1 MATSEPSVEPVV
13 RARRTTPSRTTVL
26 TGGNTG
32 IGLETA
38 VGLASLGDR
47 VVICCRNATKA
58 EAAVEEIRARSG
70 NDAVEW
76 VSLDL
81 ASMASV
87 RACAKELAERTPVI
101 DVLINNAGLI
111 LSKREETEDGFEATF
126 GTNHLGHFLL
136 TTLLEPQ
143 ITAAPAPR
151 VINVSSV
158 AHSFAVGGLN
168 FDDLQSSRRYF
179 SWVTYGRSKL
189 ANIYFTHELARRWAP
204 AGVKVHAL
212 HPGSVNSHFG
222 RDGDTRGVDRVM
234 MKLAPIVMITPEK
247 GARTSIWVATSPEGG
262 LQTGAYWVRC
272 RRGRLFPWAKRPAD
286 ARRLFELSE
295 RFVSQG
301 HP

>member
-1 MATSEPSVEPVV
+1 M
-13 RARRTTPSRTTVL
+13 TPTRTTVI

-58 EAAVEEIRARSG
+58 TAAVEEIRIRSG
-70 NDAVEW
+70 NDCVEW
-76 VSLDL
+76 VPLDL

-87 RACAKELAERTPVI
+87 RACAAVLAERAPVI

-111 LSKREETEDGFEATF
+111 LSTRQETENGFESTF

-143 ITAAPAPR
+143 VTAAAAPR
-151 VINVSSV
+151 VINVASI
-158 AHSFAVGGLN
+158 AHCIAVGGLD
-168 FDDLQSSRRYF
+168 FDDLQTSRRYY
-179 SWVTYGRSKL
+179 SWFAYGRSKL
-189 ANIYFTHELARRWAP
+189 ANIYFTQELARRWAR

-212 HPGSVNSHFG
+212 HPGPVNSHFG
-222 RDGDTRGVDRVM
+222 RDGDTRGIDGVL
-234 MKLAPIVMITPEK
+234 MKLAPLVMISPEK

-286 ARRLFELSE
+286 ARRLWEISE
-295 RFVSQG
+295 RFVAQG